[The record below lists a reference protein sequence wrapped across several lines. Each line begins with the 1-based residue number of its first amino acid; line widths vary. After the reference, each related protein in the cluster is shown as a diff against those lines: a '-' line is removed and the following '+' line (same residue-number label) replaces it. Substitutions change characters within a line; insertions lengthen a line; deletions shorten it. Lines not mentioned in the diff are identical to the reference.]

1 MPNFNNFGGYPNN
14 MTYGNYP
21 MNGGYNNYPQAPN
34 GYPQQQQPKAMEWVD
49 GEAAAKAFPLPQGWP
64 VNMPM
69 PLWDSNDPVI
79 YLKSINQMGM
89 PNPLKKLRYV
99 IENDGQANQSMLP
112 AGDNMTGGQSY
123 SPDMSKYV
131 TKDDM
136 EKMVGELK
144 NAINSVKETNRNG
157 KQTV

>member
-21 MNGGYNNYPQAPN
+21 NNVGYNSYPQTDIS
-34 GYPQQQQPKAMEWVD
+34 YQQRQVKAMEWVD

-64 VNMPM
+64 VNIPM

-89 PNPLKKLRYV
+89 PNPLKRLRYV